1 MRMLISHSPTTVVH
15 LALSAVDVAD
25 NLISPFLMMRKLR
38 RGYVCSRTEARPRA
52 ARVYLSNVI
61 CLALRRRRRC
71 LQPSRLCSRDV
82 AACTSYET
90 EHSTSQPIFNL
101 CNSKQRRWDESL
113 SKVWVIRINQ
123 TVWTI
128 RYLIPV
134 HLLYRLVSFM
144 TSRDNLSAKSINHS
158 IQTAT
163 FAKYRGNS
171 CWLTKEQTQCL
182 YTISKSKKGRM

>member
-71 LQPSRLCSRDV
+71 LQPSRLQPRRRRLYLIRNG
-82 AACTSYET
+82 ALNK
-90 EHSTSQPIFNL
+90 STNL
-101 CNSKQRRWDESL
+101 QSLQQQTAKMRREFEQSL
-113 SKVWVIRINQ
+113 SHTNQSNSVDYTLPNTRTSTVPVSVFHDFEGQSICQINQ
-123 TVWTI
+123 
-128 RYLIPV
+128 
-134 HLLYRLVSFM
+134 SF
-144 TSRDNLSAKSINHS
+144 NP
-158 IQTAT
+158 
-163 FAKYRGNS
+163 NS
-171 CWLTKEQTQCL
+171 HICKV
-182 YTISKSKKGRM
+182 